1 MPDLNFFQW
10 IREGVRRSVLLGI
23 SDAVEQIGEPEGA
36 ELKQEVL
43 AALES
48 KTGPRSRPAKRRL
61 GRSLKELAPPEKK

>member
-10 IREGVRRSVLLGI
+10 IREGVRRSVLMGI
-23 SDAVEQIGEPEGA
+23 SDAVEQIGEPEGV

-48 KTGPRSRPAKRRL
+48 KTSIRSKPPKRRL
-61 GRSLKELAPPEKK
+61 GRSLKEISPPQ

>member
-10 IREGVRRSVLLGI
+10 IRDGVRRSVLLGI

-48 KTGPRSRPAKRRL
+48 KTSPRSRPAKRRL
-61 GRSLKELAPPEKK
+61 GRSLKELAPPEK

>member
-10 IREGVRRSVLLGI
+10 IRDGVRRSVLLGI
-23 SDAVEQIGEPEGA
+23 SDAVEQIGEPEGG

-48 KTGPRSRPAKRRL
+48 KTAIRSKPPKRRL
-61 GRSLKELAPPEKK
+61 GRSLKEIVPPQPQ